1 MLLLHAIFKANANTL
16 HCHTT
21 SGQNGYLIARLE
33 DEIWRFDCLF
43 FQYDSYYTAN
53 GVEYFRHKL
62 HAVCQDTQYANNL
75 GRRSADLMSST
86 YTYTEIET
94 RLIRVK
100 Q

>member
-1 MLLLHAIFKANANTL
+1 MLPLHATFKANANTSY
-16 HCHTT
+16 CHTT
-21 SGQNGYLIARLE
+21 SDKMDTSSHDWKIKSG
-33 DEIWRFDCLF
+33 
-43 FQYDSYYTAN
+43 DSIVCSFSTTATTTAN
-53 GVEYFRHKL
+53 GVAYFRHKL

-94 RLIRVK
+94 RLIRLK